1 MEYKIGSCFLGRTLE
16 LTDGKIEVGVTLDVG
31 PRIIKLNKIG
41 SESIMYEDIAES
53 VTRDVS
59 EEYGEGKMWRI
70 FGGHRIW
77 LSPEDNTTYYPDCTP
92 VEYEITAS
100 GAVFTPKAWTERGVA
115 PSLEIVLRGNGELDV
130 IMRMKNIS
138 GETRRLCVWALTVL
152 KVGSVVTVP
161 LSTEDTGFL
170 ANRNIV
176 LWHYNDIHDS
186 RFTLENDKFIL
197 RGTPEAEG
205 PFKVGTWLKHV
216 KAEYRYK
223 DTVLIKET
231 EGLPG
236 DAPDFTCNM
245 ETYTNRYIHEVET
258 LSPIRDIADGETLVH
273 IEKWTVR

>member
-1 MEYKIGSCFLGRTLE
+1 MEYRLDTCFLGKMLV
-16 LTDGKIEVGVTLDVG
+16 LSDGKIEVGVTLDVG

-41 SESIMYEDIAES
+41 SESVMYEDVCES

-59 EEYGEGKMWRI
+59 AEYGDGKKWRI
-70 FGGHRIW
+70 FGGHRVW

-92 VEYEITAS
+92 VDYEITED
-100 GAVFTPKAWTERGVA
+100 GAIFTPKPWTEVGVA
-115 PSLEIVLRGNGELDV
+115 PSLKIVMLGDGRLDV
-130 IMRMKNIS
+130 VMNVKNIS
-138 GETRRLCVWALTVL
+138 GITRNLCVWALTVL

-176 LWHYNDIHDS
+176 FWHYNDLADK

-197 RGTPEAEG
+197 RGEASAEG

-216 KAEYRYK
+216 KAEYKYK
-223 DTVLIKET
+223 DTVFVKET
-231 EGLPG
+231 EGINYNE
-236 DAPDFTCNM
+236 PDFCCNM

-258 LSPIRDIADGETLVH
+258 LSPICAVADGETLTH
-273 IEKWTVR
+273 IEKWSVR

>member
-16 LTDGKIEVGVTLDVG
+16 FTDGKIEIGVTLDVG

-41 SESIMYEDIAES
+41 SESIMYEDVAES

-59 EEYGEGKMWRI
+59 AEYGEGKMWRI

-92 VEYEITAS
+92 VEYEITPN
-100 GAVFTPKAWTERGVA
+100 GAIFTPKAWTERGVA
-115 PSLEIVLRGNGELDV
+115 PSLEIVMRGNGELDV
-130 IMRMKNIS
+130 VMRMKNID

-176 LWHYNDIHDS
+176 LWHYNDVHDE
-186 RFTLENDKFIL
+186 RFTLDNDKFVL
-197 RGTPEAEG
+197 RGTPDAEG

-223 DTVLIKET
+223 DTLFIKET
-231 EGLPG
+231 EGLAG
-236 DAPDFTCNM
+236 DAPDFCCNM

-258 LSPIRDIADGETLVH
+258 LSPIRDVAPGETLVH